1 MAFEE
6 RVRFSRL
13 RIGGWR
19 WLPEAT
25 CVVIAMLATFPTTA
39 SLAGQTPSPARV
51 DGLASQQDAAKPAIS
66 VVVQD
71 MTGALIPGAHV
82 SFRNE
87 KNQEEMNFKTDD
99 DGALKPTALAS
110 GQYEL
115 TFASSG
121 FCTKKIA
128 HVTVP
133 REGVLTVTLDIRSDP
148 EDGDGWLVPKPP
160 TMQPEAAPVGSKLA
174 EPGIVARAEADR
186 PAISMV
192 VVDVEGAAVADA
204 DVTFRNEKSDEKTKV
219 KTDGAGAAN
228 LASLAAGTYEV
239 SVATRG
245 FQTRTI
251 PHVEI
256 PMRERMKVTLQINAN
271 GGVVLTS
278 GPSKPNPVHRF
289 FSHIFQSL

>member
-1 MAFEE
+1 MVA
-6 RVRFSRL
+6 RGDMRRD
-13 RIGGWR
+13 RNI
-19 WLPEAT
+19 
-25 CVVIAMLATFPTTA
+25 ATFPTTA

-51 DGLASQQDAAKPAIS
+51 EGLASQQDAAKPAIS

-174 EPGIVARAEADR
+174 EPESSREPKRLGQRSQWLWWMSVWGGSCLMPTSRFGTKRATKRRRSR
-186 PAISMV
+186 PMV
-192 VVDVEGAAVADA
+192 
-204 DVTFRNEKSDEKTKV
+204 
-219 KTDGAGAAN
+219 AGAAN
-228 LASLAAGTYEV
+228 LASLAAAYLRGKRGD
-239 SVATRG
+239 APG
-245 FQTRTI
+245 FQTQTI
-251 PHVEI
+251 SHVEI
-256 PMRERMKVTLQINAN
+256 PMRERMKVTLQINAMAAI
-271 GGVVLTS
+271 VLTS